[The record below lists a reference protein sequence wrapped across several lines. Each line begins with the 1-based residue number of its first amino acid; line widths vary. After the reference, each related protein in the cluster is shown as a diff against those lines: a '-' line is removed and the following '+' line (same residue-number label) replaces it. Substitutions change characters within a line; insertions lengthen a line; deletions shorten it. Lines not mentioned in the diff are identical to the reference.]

1 MMNRLRHSAA
11 FAVGSGLLLL
21 ILIAALVAPLVFPG
35 DPLAI
40 AGPPMLPPFSDAGLP
55 FGTDR
60 LGRNVL
66 AQLLHGAGTSLLVG
80 LAAAGTAILVGSLV
94 GLAAGF
100 FGTLA
105 DEVLMRVTD
114 SFQTVPAFLLALAF
128 VSVMGPSLG
137 TMVLAIALGAWPGPA
152 RIARAEVLS
161 IRERDYVA
169 GARVIGMHPL
179 EIALREILPNALPP
193 VLSVTAV
200 IVASAIL
207 IEASLSFLGLGDP
220 NRVTWGSM
228 IAEGRTVLRAAPMLS
243 VFPGVALVL
252 AVLGVYLVGE
262 GLVEGAAV
270 RRSLA

>member
-1 MMNRLRHSAA
+1 MRYLSRYGEFTAGAA
-11 FAVGSGLLLL
+11 LL
-21 ILIAALVAPLVFPG
+21 IAIALVALTAPLTFPG
-35 DPLAI
+35 DPLEI
-40 AGPPMLPPFSDAGLP
+40 AGPPMLPPFADSAFP

-60 LGRNVL
+60 LGRDVL
-66 AQLLHGAGTSLLVG
+66 AQLVHGARTSLLVG
-80 LAAAGTAILVGSLV
+80 LAAATTAMLFGSLV

-100 FGTLA
+100 AGGLV
-105 DEVLMRVTD
+105 DECLMRLTD
-114 SFQTVPAFLLALAF
+114 AFQTVPAFLLALAF
-128 VSVMGPSLG
+128 VSVSGPSLA

-193 VLSVTAV
+193 VLSVSAI

-207 IEASLSFLGLGDP
+207 IEAALSFLGLGDP

-228 IAEGRTVLRAAPMLS
+228 IAEGRAVLRTAPMLS
-243 VFPGVALVL
+243 VFPGIALVL
-252 AVLGVYLVGE
+252 TVLGVYLVGE
-262 GLVEGAAV
+262 GLVEGTAV
-270 RRSLA
+270 RRGVS